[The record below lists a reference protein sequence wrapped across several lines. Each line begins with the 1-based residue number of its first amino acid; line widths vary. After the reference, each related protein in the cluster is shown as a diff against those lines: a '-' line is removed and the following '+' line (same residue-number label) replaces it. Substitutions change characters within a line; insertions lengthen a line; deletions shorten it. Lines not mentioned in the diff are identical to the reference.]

1 MKRIKQ
7 LPIRFP
13 QFEKEVWLLGNG
25 SKEVILVDESET
37 TWENYCAAIVNN
49 LKK

>member
-13 QFEKEVWLLGNG
+13 RFEKEVWLLENG
-25 SKEVILVDESET
+25 SKEVVLLDESNG
-37 TWENYCAAIVNN
+37 TWENYCAAVVNS

>member
-13 QFEKEVWLLGNG
+13 QFEKECWLLENG
-25 SKEVILVDESET
+25 STEVVLIDESEK
-37 TWENYCAAIVNN
+37 TWQDYCAAIVNS
-49 LKK
+49 